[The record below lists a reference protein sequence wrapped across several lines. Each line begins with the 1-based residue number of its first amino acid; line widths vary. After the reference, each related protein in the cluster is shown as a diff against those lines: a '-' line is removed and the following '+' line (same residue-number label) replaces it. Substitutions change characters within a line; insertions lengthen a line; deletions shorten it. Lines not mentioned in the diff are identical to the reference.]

1 MNYRYYVQNH
11 HTFVKKLMK
20 LWDQNKGFP
29 EWVNEYFKADIYYQY
44 HSTVIDYVEFHEE
57 KDYIWFLLQ
66 L

>member
-1 MNYRYYVQNH
+1 
-11 HTFVKKLMK
+11 MK